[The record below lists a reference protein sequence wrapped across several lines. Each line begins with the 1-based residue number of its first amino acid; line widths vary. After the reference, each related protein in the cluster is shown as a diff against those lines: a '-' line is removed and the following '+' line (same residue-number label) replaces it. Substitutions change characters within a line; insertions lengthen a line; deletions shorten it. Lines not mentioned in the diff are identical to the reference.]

1 MGKESRK
8 EKKMHI
14 AIHVSNQLM
23 AEAIYQLLVTNGYD
37 AVVTSGRS
45 PTNGFTPHVLL
56 VDSTMLGKD
65 LLSRYPDA
73 KVLLMDTG
81 MEPDKLCAALL
92 SYRIHGVL
100 SSHTELPLFKKA
112 LTAVSEGKLRIDNES
127 LRALLEDTGAISKT
141 GKISGVTG
149 REKEIIEC
157 VRQGMS
163 NKEIARSLAL
173 SEHTVKTHL
182 NTIFRKFNVS
192 NRSKLMMLAM
202 RRPQEVSV

>member
-1 MGKESRK
+1 MGNESRK

-23 AEAIYQLLVTNGYD
+23 AEAICQLLVTNGYD
-37 AVVTSGRS
+37 AVVMSGRS

-112 LTAVSEGKLRIDNES
+112 LAAIGEGKLWIDNGTVK
-127 LRALLEDTGAISKT
+127 ALLHDAGSISPK
-141 GKISGVTG
+141 GEISDITS
-149 REKEIIEC
+149 REQEIIDGIC
-157 VRQGMS
+157 QGLS
-163 NKEIARSLAL
+163 NKEIAQRL
-173 SEHTVKTHL
+173 SVSPHTVKAHL
-182 NTIFRKFNVS
+182 NRIFKKFNVTS
-192 NRSKLMMLAM
+192 RSKLMA
-202 RRPQEVSV
+202 VVTHV